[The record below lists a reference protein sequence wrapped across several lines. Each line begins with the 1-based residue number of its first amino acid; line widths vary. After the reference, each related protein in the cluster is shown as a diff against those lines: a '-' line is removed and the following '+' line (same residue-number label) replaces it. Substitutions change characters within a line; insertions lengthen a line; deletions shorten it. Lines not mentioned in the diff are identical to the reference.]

1 MEIIEDVK
9 SFCMKYCENSQ
20 KTIEKCELYL
30 KMTQNLPEV
39 KNFNV
44 INYKS

>member
-9 SFCMKYCENSQ
+9 SFCMKYCENSM
-20 KTIEKCELYL
+20 KIIEKCELYL
-30 KMTQNLPEV
+30 KMIQNLLEV
-39 KNFNV
+39 KKFNV